1 VSVRL
6 APRMR
11 RLLPLAALALTL
23 AGCGG
28 GTVVTPTPETVIGTV
43 KQGPAG
49 AAAGKAVYD
58 ANGCGGCHTF
68 KPAGSSGKVGPDLDN
83 LAADA
88 QKANH
93 GSLEDYTHESVVDPD
108 AYVVAGF
115 PKGVMPAFKGTLTD
129 AQLNDLVAFLTQSS

>member
-28 GTVVTPTPETVIGTV
+28 GTEVTPTPETVIGTV
-43 KQGPAG
+43 KEAPTG

-58 ANGCGGCHTF
+58 ANGCGSCHTF
-68 KPAGSSGKVGPDLDN
+68 TPAASTGKVGPDLDN
-83 LAADA
+83 LATDA
-88 QKANH
+88 KNAH
-93 GSLEDYTHESVVDPD
+93 RPIDEYTRVSIEGPN
-108 AYVVAGF
+108 AYIVPGY
-115 PKGVMPAFKGTLTD
+115 PKGVMPVFKGTLTES
-129 AQLNDLVAFLTQSS
+129 QVNDLVAFLTQS

>member
-1 VSVRL
+1 MSVRL

-28 GTVVTPTPETVIGTV
+28 GTEVTPTPETVIGTV
-43 KQGPAG
+43 KQAPTG

-58 ANGCGGCHTF
+58 ANGCGSCHTF
-68 KPAGSSGKVGPDLDN
+68 KPAASTGKVGPDLDN

-88 QKANH
+88 TKAKRPLDPYTRE
-93 GSLEDYTHESVVDPD
+93 SIEDPN
-108 AYVVAGF
+108 AYVVPGY
-115 PKGVMPAFKGTLTD
+115 PKGVMPAFKGTLTET
-129 AQLNDLVAFLTQSS
+129 QVNDLVAFLTQS

>member
-28 GTVVTPTPETVIGTV
+28 GTEVTPTPETVIGTV
-43 KQGPAG
+43 KEAPSG

-58 ANGCGGCHTF
+58 ANGCGSCHTYQ
-68 KPAGSSGKVGPDLDN
+68 PASSTGKVGPDLDK

-88 QKANH
+88 TKANQ
-93 GSLEDYTHESVVDPD
+93 GSLEDYTHESITDPN
-108 AYVVAGF
+108 AYVVPGF
-115 PKGVMPAFKGTLTD
+115 PTGVMPAFKDSLTD
-129 AQLNDLVAFLTQSS
+129 AQLNDLVAFLTKSS